1 MMDLSHSINLYFT
14 LHSALIAAGYSH
26 PISVRHRTLRCG
38 NGTVK
43 SGEVKKT
50 IDDNKRPTNNFPPR

>member
-1 MMDLSHSINLYFT
+1 MMDLSHSIKLYFT

-43 SGEVKKT
+43 SGRGEEN
-50 IDDNKRPTNNFPPR
+50 D